1 MSKGRPRLYEGLN
14 EQVRDLHRTGHTIR
28 EIVDIMQAAGSKVSR
43 ATVHRIVKRGDKP
56 SPSAV
61 GCSGEPS

>member
-28 EIVDIMQAAGSKVSR
+28 EITDMLKESKISR
-43 ATVHRIVKRGDKP
+43 ATVHRIVKRGAKP